1 MMPHLQQSLLGLLS
15 RALLSSLLLAAGP
28 STSGSADELLRYES
42 PQTQTWKVGLQLDT
56 RGSTIVDAI
65 ATFPIFMDWPEQTVR
80 LVDQQIDPSVSFW
93 EARDNLDGVKQIFAR
108 MNRING
114 GSTSTDILLTFQ
126 IDKSRI
132 LGPSDQQIAGLQ
144 VPKRIDKSLRGGMG
158 SSPFIN
164 TSDNRIKAISKQIAA
179 ADAENDWQLVERVYD
194 WVRENI
200 EYVEGDLKSVSQA
213 LRDGTGD
220 CEEMTSIFIAICRNL
235 KIPSRMVWIPG
246 HCYPEFYLE
255 NEDQEGAW
263 FPCQVAGTRQF
274 GKMDEYRPIIQKG
287 DRFRVPEQT
296 GLQRYV
302 SEFFSG
308 KKLVGSLKP
317 RPRFVREI
325 VD

>member
-1 MMPHLQQSLLGLLS
+1 MMPHFKRNLFRLLY
-15 RALLSSLLLAAGP
+15 RALLSTLLLVAGS

-65 ATFPIFMDWPEQTVR
+65 ATFPIFMEWPEQAVR
-80 LVDQQIDPSVSFW
+80 LVDQQIDASVSFW

-108 MNRING
+108 MNRID
-114 GSTSTDILLTFQ
+114 GSNSSTDILLTFQ

-132 LGPSDQQIAGLQ
+132 VGPSSQQIAGLQ
-144 VPKRIDKSLRGGMG
+144 IPKRIDKSLRGGMG

-179 ADAENDWQLVERVYD
+179 ADAENDWQRVERVYD

-200 EYVEGDLKSVSQA
+200 EYVEGDLKTVSQA

-235 KIPSRMVWIPG
+235 KIPARMVWIPG

-308 KKLVGSLKP
+308 KKLVGSFKP